1 MPKSRQLTVV
11 GLLALTVG
19 LTGLIGRSEA
29 TPPAGVVG
37 TPLVRATFTDDVG
50 VTFKL
55 RYADGLRTFHP
66 RAEDASEVASNG
78 FVFQPGGST
87 GWHSHSGPVVVLVR
101 TGALTYYSESANGEC
116 VGRVYPAGT
125 AFVERGNGH
134 PHMARNESGE
144 NVETSVLYFGVPPSG
159 SPRIDEPE
167 PEACAL

>member
-87 GWHSHSGPVVVLVR
+87 GWHYHDGRVFGVVREGTLTRTMGDCSVVASPQGSAVTEESGPN
-101 TGALTYYSESANGEC
+101 AAHNGRNLGPGP
-116 VGRVYPAGT
+116 VKLWVDYIQPAGT
-125 AFVERGNGH
+125 PLAVE
-134 PHMARNESGE
+134 
-144 NVETSVLYFGVPPSG
+144 VPDPG
-159 SPRIDEPE
+159 
-167 PEACAL
+167 CG